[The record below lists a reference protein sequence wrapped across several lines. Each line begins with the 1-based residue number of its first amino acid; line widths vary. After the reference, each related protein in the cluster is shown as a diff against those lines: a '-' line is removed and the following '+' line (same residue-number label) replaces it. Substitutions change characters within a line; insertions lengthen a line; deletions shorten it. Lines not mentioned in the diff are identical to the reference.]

1 MTYTT
6 KVAVCSETRR
16 KASTVKNFWIL
27 NLVLRKKQ
35 LGFKG

>member
-6 KVAVCSETRR
+6 KAAACFETQR

-27 NLVLRKKQ
+27 NLVRKKQ